1 MWKSESPAASYDI
14 KLDGNE
20 KAKYVKVGLD
30 GNGTLHLN
38 RSPFLDP
45 RINLAHEAVF
55 DDCTSH
61 FIQRVHDLRLVWS
74 SQVFGMEVVG
84 QTRLG
89 VDRLDQLGHRIF
101 EYCFQVPRTKSVTR
115 ETGPIQ
121 SLAIESSSG
130 SDNAGCLHDLYDLS
144 VQDGNVPNKPCYR
157 LRISGLSGVLH
168 LQKVKFAS
176 PVCSEQSR

>member
-1 MWKSESPAASYDI
+1 MAMEPSISI
-14 KLDGNE
+14 
-20 KAKYVKVGLD
+20 
-30 GNGTLHLN
+30 

-89 VDRLDQLGHRIF
+89 VDRLDQLGHRI
-101 EYCFQVPRTKSVTR
+101 
-115 ETGPIQ
+115 
-121 SLAIESSSG
+121 L
-130 SDNAGCLHDLYDLS
+130 
-144 VQDGNVPNKPCYR
+144 
-157 LRISGLSGVLH
+157 
-168 LQKVKFAS
+168 
-176 PVCSEQSR
+176 